1 MDIVELCSARA
12 ALAGNPSDGYGGAV
26 VSIPILTRCTVVTA
40 RPDPQY
46 RFTGPDDEIVLA
58 TWNDVVEHAWRA
70 KPDSPHALA
79 LATAAACGPTTGF
92 ALDVATTIPRSVGL
106 AGSSAIVIAA
116 LRALH
121 RHAARTVPQPDVLA
135 SMALAVEV
143 DGLGIAA
150 GLQDRV
156 VQAYERPMLMRFDA
170 ASMRELDGRTIG
182 TYRQLADVSSLRL
195 FVATLAVGSEPSQI
209 VLGDLRTRHAAG
221 DRKIDASMVELAGLA
236 DQAARAFERG
246 DAVALG
252 AAMDRTFDLRRTLVN
267 VSPQMELMVTAARSA
282 GAAANSTGSGGSIVV
297 LAPDHRIEVAARAAL
312 GELGCELIEVGAAAQ
327 SSAEP

>member
-195 FVATLAVGSEPSQI
+195 FVATLAVGPSRARSSSVI
-209 VLGDLRTRHAAG
+209 SVLATLRETGKLTRRWSNSQDLPIR
-221 DRKIDASMVELAGLA
+221 
-236 DQAARAFERG
+236 Q
-246 DAVALG
+246 LG
-252 AAMDRTFDLRRTLVN
+252 RSSAAMQ
-267 VSPQMELMVTAARSA
+267 SRSA
-282 GAAANSTGSGGSIVV
+282 PRWTAPSTSGG
-297 LAPDHRIEVAARAAL
+297 RW
-312 GELGCELIEVGAAAQ
+312 
-327 SSAEP
+327 